1 MLTLHSFLR
10 SVVLFVKSLTV
21 KVTKQMYRS
30 SSVVM
35 AGMMVVAIIAFS
47 ANGFGGGGRN
57 ALAAPMTEESD
68 AIDMAE
74 EENEGSGLV
83 TEAKVQFGHL
93 NTDSEGQHLAGA
105 LLEADVREKQ
115 RKQAAAQTQI
125 ETLQKQILKERQEEE
140 ARKKA
145 EEAGKTYTVSN
156 LGNISFKWP
165 CPSSSRITS
174 QFGGRS
180 SPTEGASTDHKGVD
194 IGASTGGFTDCM
206 LQNGARKVY
215 SIDVGYGQLA
225 WKLRTDARVVNL
237 ERTNVRYLTAEQVPE
252 PVDFFSVDV
261 SFISLCLVLPVARQF
276 MADGAQ
282 AVCLIKPQFEA
293 GRGKVGKKGVVR
305 EPSIHVEV
313 VDKIVQFVLEHGY
326 SVEGL
331 TYSPVKGPEGNIEY
345 LVFLSK
351 AEQPHC
357 VPLDIPALVSESHTV
372 LNGGESH

>member
-74 EENEGSGLV
+74 EENEGSGLD

-145 EEAGKTYTVSN
+145 EEERRAARRIKYTDEDYQVLLRIVQAEAGICDPKGKILVADVIINRVLSGKFPDSVKAVVYQPSQFQPVSN
-156 LGNISFKWP
+156 GTINTVKVTAETIE
-165 CPSSSRITS
+165 C
-174 QFGGRS
+174 
-180 SPTEGASTDHKGVD
+180 VD
-194 IGASTGGFTDCM
+194 RALAGEDYS
-206 LQNGARKVY
+206 NGALY
-215 SIDVGYGQLA
+215 
-225 WKLRTDARVVNL
+225 
-237 ERTNVRYLTAEQVPE
+237 
-252 PVDFFSVDV
+252 
-261 SFISLCLVLPVARQF
+261 F
-276 MADGAQ
+276 MNRRASGSAASWFD
-282 AVCLIKPQFEA
+282 
-293 GRGKVGKKGVVR
+293 RR
-305 EPSIHVEV
+305 
-313 VDKIVQFVLEHGY
+313 
-326 SVEGL
+326 L
-331 TYSPVKGPEGNIEY
+331 TYLFAHDGHE
-345 LVFLSK
+345 FFR
-351 AEQPHC
+351 
-357 VPLDIPALVSESHTV
+357 
-372 LNGGESH
+372 

>member
-145 EEAGKTYTVSN
+145 EEERRAARRIKYTDEDYQVLLRIVQAGICDPKGKILVADVIINRVLSGKFPDSVKAVVYQPSQFQPVSN
-156 LGNISFKWP
+156 GTINTVKVTAETIE
-165 CPSSSRITS
+165 C
-174 QFGGRS
+174 
-180 SPTEGASTDHKGVD
+180 VD
-194 IGASTGGFTDCM
+194 RALAGEDYS
-206 LQNGARKVY
+206 NGALY
-215 SIDVGYGQLA
+215 
-225 WKLRTDARVVNL
+225 
-237 ERTNVRYLTAEQVPE
+237 
-252 PVDFFSVDV
+252 
-261 SFISLCLVLPVARQF
+261 F
-276 MADGAQ
+276 MNRRASGSAASWFD
-282 AVCLIKPQFEA
+282 
-293 GRGKVGKKGVVR
+293 RR
-305 EPSIHVEV
+305 
-313 VDKIVQFVLEHGY
+313 
-326 SVEGL
+326 L
-331 TYSPVKGPEGNIEY
+331 TYLFAHDGHE
-345 LVFLSK
+345 FFR
-351 AEQPHC
+351 
-357 VPLDIPALVSESHTV
+357 
-372 LNGGESH
+372 

>member
-30 SSVVM
+30 SSLVM

-68 AIDMAE
+68 AIDKHE

-83 TEAKVQFGHL
+83 TEAKIQFGLL

-145 EEAGKTYTVSN
+145 EEERRAARRIKYTDEDYQVLLRIVQAEAGICDPKGKILVADVIINRVLSGKFPDSVKAVVYQPSQFQPVSN
-156 LGNISFKWP
+156 GTINTVKVTAETIE
-165 CPSSSRITS
+165 C
-174 QFGGRS
+174 
-180 SPTEGASTDHKGVD
+180 VD
-194 IGASTGGFTDCM
+194 RALAGEDYS
-206 LQNGARKVY
+206 NGALY
-215 SIDVGYGQLA
+215 
-225 WKLRTDARVVNL
+225 
-237 ERTNVRYLTAEQVPE
+237 
-252 PVDFFSVDV
+252 
-261 SFISLCLVLPVARQF
+261 F
-276 MADGAQ
+276 MNRRASGSAASWFD
-282 AVCLIKPQFEA
+282 
-293 GRGKVGKKGVVR
+293 RR
-305 EPSIHVEV
+305 
-313 VDKIVQFVLEHGY
+313 
-326 SVEGL
+326 L
-331 TYSPVKGPEGNIEY
+331 TYLFAHDGHE
-345 LVFLSK
+345 FFR
-351 AEQPHC
+351 
-357 VPLDIPALVSESHTV
+357 
-372 LNGGESH
+372 

>member
-10 SVVLFVKSLTV
+10 SVVLCVKSLTV

-145 EEAGKTYTVSN
+145 EEERRAARRIKYTDEDYQVLLRIVQAEAGICDPKGKILVADVIINRVLSGKFPDSVKAVVYQPSQFQPVSN
-156 LGNISFKWP
+156 GTINTVKVTAETIE
-165 CPSSSRITS
+165 C
-174 QFGGRS
+174 
-180 SPTEGASTDHKGVD
+180 VD
-194 IGASTGGFTDCM
+194 RALAGEDYS
-206 LQNGARKVY
+206 NGALY
-215 SIDVGYGQLA
+215 
-225 WKLRTDARVVNL
+225 
-237 ERTNVRYLTAEQVPE
+237 
-252 PVDFFSVDV
+252 
-261 SFISLCLVLPVARQF
+261 F
-276 MADGAQ
+276 MNRRASGSAASWFD
-282 AVCLIKPQFEA
+282 
-293 GRGKVGKKGVVR
+293 RR
-305 EPSIHVEV
+305 
-313 VDKIVQFVLEHGY
+313 
-326 SVEGL
+326 L
-331 TYSPVKGPEGNIEY
+331 TYLFAHDGHE
-345 LVFLSK
+345 FFR
-351 AEQPHC
+351 
-357 VPLDIPALVSESHTV
+357 
-372 LNGGESH
+372 

>member
-68 AIDMAE
+68 AIDKQE
-74 EENEGSGLV
+74 EENEGIGL
-83 TEAKVQFGHL
+83 L

-145 EEAGKTYTVSN
+145 EEERRAARRIKYTDEDYQVLLRIVQAEAGICDPKGKILVADVIINRVLSGKFPDSVKAVVYQPSQFQPVSN
-156 LGNISFKWP
+156 GTINTVKVTAETIE
-165 CPSSSRITS
+165 C
-174 QFGGRS
+174 
-180 SPTEGASTDHKGVD
+180 VD
-194 IGASTGGFTDCM
+194 RALAGEDYS
-206 LQNGARKVY
+206 NGALY
-215 SIDVGYGQLA
+215 
-225 WKLRTDARVVNL
+225 
-237 ERTNVRYLTAEQVPE
+237 
-252 PVDFFSVDV
+252 
-261 SFISLCLVLPVARQF
+261 F
-276 MADGAQ
+276 MNRRASGSAASWFD
-282 AVCLIKPQFEA
+282 
-293 GRGKVGKKGVVR
+293 RR
-305 EPSIHVEV
+305 
-313 VDKIVQFVLEHGY
+313 
-326 SVEGL
+326 L
-331 TYSPVKGPEGNIEY
+331 TYLFAHDGHE
-345 LVFLSK
+345 FFR
-351 AEQPHC
+351 
-357 VPLDIPALVSESHTV
+357 
-372 LNGGESH
+372 

>member
-68 AIDMAE
+68 AIDKAE

-145 EEAGKTYTVSN
+145 EEERRAARRIKYTDEDYQVLLRIVQAEEGICDPKGKILVADVIINRVLSGKFPDSVKAVVYQPSQFQPVSN
-156 LGNISFKWP
+156 GTINTVKVTAETIE
-165 CPSSSRITS
+165 C
-174 QFGGRS
+174 
-180 SPTEGASTDHKGVD
+180 VD
-194 IGASTGGFTDCM
+194 RALAGEDYS
-206 LQNGARKVY
+206 NGALY
-215 SIDVGYGQLA
+215 
-225 WKLRTDARVVNL
+225 
-237 ERTNVRYLTAEQVPE
+237 
-252 PVDFFSVDV
+252 
-261 SFISLCLVLPVARQF
+261 F
-276 MADGAQ
+276 MNRRASGSAASWFD
-282 AVCLIKPQFEA
+282 
-293 GRGKVGKKGVVR
+293 RR
-305 EPSIHVEV
+305 
-313 VDKIVQFVLEHGY
+313 
-326 SVEGL
+326 L
-331 TYSPVKGPEGNIEY
+331 TYLFAHDGHE
-345 LVFLSK
+345 FFR
-351 AEQPHC
+351 
-357 VPLDIPALVSESHTV
+357 
-372 LNGGESH
+372 

>member
-145 EEAGKTYTVSN
+145 EEERRAARRIKYTDEDYQVLLRIVQAEAGICDSKGKILVADVIINRVLSGKFPDSVKAVVYQPSQFQPVSN
-156 LGNISFKWP
+156 GTINTVKVTAETIE
-165 CPSSSRITS
+165 C
-174 QFGGRS
+174 
-180 SPTEGASTDHKGVD
+180 VD
-194 IGASTGGFTDCM
+194 RALAGEDYS
-206 LQNGARKVY
+206 NGALY
-215 SIDVGYGQLA
+215 
-225 WKLRTDARVVNL
+225 
-237 ERTNVRYLTAEQVPE
+237 
-252 PVDFFSVDV
+252 
-261 SFISLCLVLPVARQF
+261 F
-276 MADGAQ
+276 MNRRASGSAASWFD
-282 AVCLIKPQFEA
+282 
-293 GRGKVGKKGVVR
+293 RR
-305 EPSIHVEV
+305 
-313 VDKIVQFVLEHGY
+313 
-326 SVEGL
+326 L
-331 TYSPVKGPEGNIEY
+331 TYLFAHDGHE
-345 LVFLSK
+345 FFR
-351 AEQPHC
+351 
-357 VPLDIPALVSESHTV
+357 
-372 LNGGESH
+372 

>member
-35 AGMMVVAIIAFS
+35 AGMKVVAIIALS

-68 AIDMAE
+68 AIDKAE

-145 EEAGKTYTVSN
+145 EEERRAARRIKYTDEDYQVLLRIVQAEAGICDPKGKILVADVIINRVLSGKFPDSVKAVVYQPSQFQPVSN
-156 LGNISFKWP
+156 GTINTVKVTAETIE
-165 CPSSSRITS
+165 C
-174 QFGGRS
+174 
-180 SPTEGASTDHKGVD
+180 VD
-194 IGASTGGFTDCM
+194 RALAGEDYS
-206 LQNGARKVY
+206 NGALY
-215 SIDVGYGQLA
+215 
-225 WKLRTDARVVNL
+225 
-237 ERTNVRYLTAEQVPE
+237 
-252 PVDFFSVDV
+252 
-261 SFISLCLVLPVARQF
+261 F
-276 MADGAQ
+276 MNRRASGSAASWFD
-282 AVCLIKPQFEA
+282 
-293 GRGKVGKKGVVR
+293 RR
-305 EPSIHVEV
+305 
-313 VDKIVQFVLEHGY
+313 
-326 SVEGL
+326 L
-331 TYSPVKGPEGNIEY
+331 TYLFAHDGHE
-345 LVFLSK
+345 FFR
-351 AEQPHC
+351 
-357 VPLDIPALVSESHTV
+357 
-372 LNGGESH
+372 

>member
-68 AIDMAE
+68 AIDKAE

-83 TEAKVQFGHL
+83 TEAKIQFGLL

-115 RKQAAAQTQI
+115 RKQAAAQTQV

-145 EEAGKTYTVSN
+145 EEERRAARRIKYTDEDYQVLLRIVQAEAGICDPKGKILVADVIINRVLSGKFPDSVKAVVYQPSQFQPVSN
-156 LGNISFKWP
+156 GTINTVKVTAETIE
-165 CPSSSRITS
+165 C
-174 QFGGRS
+174 
-180 SPTEGASTDHKGVD
+180 VD
-194 IGASTGGFTDCM
+194 RALAGEDYS
-206 LQNGARKVY
+206 NGALY
-215 SIDVGYGQLA
+215 
-225 WKLRTDARVVNL
+225 
-237 ERTNVRYLTAEQVPE
+237 
-252 PVDFFSVDV
+252 
-261 SFISLCLVLPVARQF
+261 F
-276 MADGAQ
+276 MNRRASGSAASWFD
-282 AVCLIKPQFEA
+282 
-293 GRGKVGKKGVVR
+293 RR
-305 EPSIHVEV
+305 
-313 VDKIVQFVLEHGY
+313 
-326 SVEGL
+326 L
-331 TYSPVKGPEGNIEY
+331 TYLFAHDGHE
-345 LVFLSK
+345 FFR
-351 AEQPHC
+351 
-357 VPLDIPALVSESHTV
+357 
-372 LNGGESH
+372 

>member
-1 MLTLHSFLR
+1 MFTLHSFLR

-68 AIDMAE
+68 AIDKAE

-145 EEAGKTYTVSN
+145 EEERRAARRIKYTDEDYQVLLRIVQAEAGICDPKGKILVADVIINRVLSGKFPDSVKAVVYQPSQFQPVSN
-156 LGNISFKWP
+156 GTINTVKVTAETIE
-165 CPSSSRITS
+165 C
-174 QFGGRS
+174 
-180 SPTEGASTDHKGVD
+180 VD
-194 IGASTGGFTDCM
+194 RALAGEDYS
-206 LQNGARKVY
+206 NGALY
-215 SIDVGYGQLA
+215 
-225 WKLRTDARVVNL
+225 
-237 ERTNVRYLTAEQVPE
+237 
-252 PVDFFSVDV
+252 
-261 SFISLCLVLPVARQF
+261 F
-276 MADGAQ
+276 MNRRASGSAASWFD
-282 AVCLIKPQFEA
+282 
-293 GRGKVGKKGVVR
+293 RR
-305 EPSIHVEV
+305 
-313 VDKIVQFVLEHGY
+313 
-326 SVEGL
+326 L
-331 TYSPVKGPEGNIEY
+331 TYLFAHDGHE
-345 LVFLSK
+345 FFR
-351 AEQPHC
+351 
-357 VPLDIPALVSESHTV
+357 
-372 LNGGESH
+372 

>member
-83 TEAKVQFGHL
+83 TEAKIQFGLL

-145 EEAGKTYTVSN
+145 EEERRAARRIKYTDEDYQVLLRIVQAEAGICDPTGKILVADVIINRVLSGKFPDSVKAVVYQPSQFQPVSN
-156 LGNISFKWP
+156 GTINTVKVTAETIE
-165 CPSSSRITS
+165 C
-174 QFGGRS
+174 
-180 SPTEGASTDHKGVD
+180 VD
-194 IGASTGGFTDCM
+194 RALAGEDYS
-206 LQNGARKVY
+206 NGALY
-215 SIDVGYGQLA
+215 
-225 WKLRTDARVVNL
+225 
-237 ERTNVRYLTAEQVPE
+237 
-252 PVDFFSVDV
+252 
-261 SFISLCLVLPVARQF
+261 F
-276 MADGAQ
+276 MNRRASGSAASWFD
-282 AVCLIKPQFEA
+282 
-293 GRGKVGKKGVVR
+293 RR
-305 EPSIHVEV
+305 
-313 VDKIVQFVLEHGY
+313 
-326 SVEGL
+326 L
-331 TYSPVKGPEGNIEY
+331 TYLFAHDGHE
-345 LVFLSK
+345 FFR
-351 AEQPHC
+351 
-357 VPLDIPALVSESHTV
+357 
-372 LNGGESH
+372 

>member
-145 EEAGKTYTVSN
+145 EEERRAARRIKYTDEDYQVLLRIVQAEAGICDPKGKILVADVIINRVLSGKFPDSVKAVVYQPSQFQPVSN
-156 LGNISFKWP
+156 GTINTVKVTAETIE
-165 CPSSSRITS
+165 C
-174 QFGGRS
+174 
-180 SPTEGASTDHKGVD
+180 VD
-194 IGASTGGFTDCM
+194 RALAGEDYS
-206 LQNGARKVY
+206 NGALY
-215 SIDVGYGQLA
+215 
-225 WKLRTDARVVNL
+225 
-237 ERTNVRYLTAEQVPE
+237 
-252 PVDFFSVDV
+252 
-261 SFISLCLVLPVARQF
+261 F
-276 MADGAQ
+276 MNRRASGSAASWFD
-282 AVCLIKPQFEA
+282 
-293 GRGKVGKKGVVR
+293 RR
-305 EPSIHVEV
+305 
-313 VDKIVQFVLEHGY
+313 
-326 SVEGL
+326 L
-331 TYSPVKGPEGNIEY
+331 TYLFAHDGHE
-345 LVFLSK
+345 LFR
-351 AEQPHC
+351 
-357 VPLDIPALVSESHTV
+357 
-372 LNGGESH
+372 

>member
-145 EEAGKTYTVSN
+145 EEERRAARRIKYTDEDYQVLLRIVQAEAGICDPKGKILVADVIINRVLSGKFPDSVKAVVYQPSQFQPVSN
-156 LGNISFKWP
+156 GTINTVKVTAETIE
-165 CPSSSRITS
+165 C
-174 QFGGRS
+174 
-180 SPTEGASTDHKGVD
+180 VD
-194 IGASTGGFTDCM
+194 RALAGEDYS
-206 LQNGARKVY
+206 NGALY
-215 SIDVGYGQLA
+215 
-225 WKLRTDARVVNL
+225 
-237 ERTNVRYLTAEQVPE
+237 
-252 PVDFFSVDV
+252 
-261 SFISLCLVLPVARQF
+261 F
-276 MADGAQ
+276 MYRRASGSAASWFD
-282 AVCLIKPQFEA
+282 
-293 GRGKVGKKGVVR
+293 RR
-305 EPSIHVEV
+305 
-313 VDKIVQFVLEHGY
+313 
-326 SVEGL
+326 L
-331 TYSPVKGPEGNIEY
+331 TYLFAHDGHE
-345 LVFLSK
+345 FFR
-351 AEQPHC
+351 
-357 VPLDIPALVSESHTV
+357 
-372 LNGGESH
+372 

>member
-68 AIDMAE
+68 AIDKAE

-83 TEAKVQFGHL
+83 TEAKIQFGLL

-145 EEAGKTYTVSN
+145 EEERRAARRIKYTDEDYQVLLRIVQAEAGICDPKGKILVADVIINRVLSGKFPDSVKAVVYQPSQFQPVSN
-156 LGNISFKWP
+156 GTINTVKVTAETIE
-165 CPSSSRITS
+165 C
-174 QFGGRS
+174 
-180 SPTEGASTDHKGVD
+180 VD
-194 IGASTGGFTDCM
+194 RALAGEDYS
-206 LQNGARKVY
+206 NGALY
-215 SIDVGYGQLA
+215 
-225 WKLRTDARVVNL
+225 
-237 ERTNVRYLTAEQVPE
+237 
-252 PVDFFSVDV
+252 
-261 SFISLCLVLPVARQF
+261 F
-276 MADGAQ
+276 MNRRASGSAASWFD
-282 AVCLIKPQFEA
+282 
-293 GRGKVGKKGVVR
+293 RR
-305 EPSIHVEV
+305 
-313 VDKIVQFVLEHGY
+313 
-326 SVEGL
+326 L
-331 TYSPVKGPEGNIEY
+331 TYLFAHDGHE
-345 LVFLSK
+345 FFR
-351 AEQPHC
+351 
-357 VPLDIPALVSESHTV
+357 
-372 LNGGESH
+372 

>member
-68 AIDMAE
+68 AIDKAE

-145 EEAGKTYTVSN
+145 EEERRAARRIKYTD
-156 LGNISFKWP
+156 
-165 CPSSSRITS
+165 
-174 QFGGRS
+174 
-180 SPTEGASTDHKGVD
+180 ED
-194 IGASTGGFTDCM
+194 
-206 LQNGARKVY
+206 Y
-215 SIDVGYGQLA
+215 
-225 WKLRTDARVVNL
+225 
-237 ERTNVRYLTAEQVPE
+237 QVPCALSRRKQE
-252 PVDFFSVDV
+252 SATP
-261 SFISLCLVLPVARQF
+261 
-276 MADGAQ
+276 
-282 AVCLIKPQFEA
+282 
-293 GRGKVGKKGVVR
+293 R
-305 EPSIHVEV
+305 ERYWL
-313 VDKIVQFVLEHGY
+313 QM
-326 SVEGL
+326 
-331 TYSPVKGPEGNIEY
+331 
-345 LVFLSK
+345 
-351 AEQPHC
+351 
-357 VPLDIPALVSESHTV
+357 
-372 LNGGESH
+372 

>member
-57 ALAAPMTEESD
+57 ALAAPMTEERD
-68 AIDMAE
+68 AIDKAE

-105 LLEADVREKQ
+105 LLEADGREKQ

-145 EEAGKTYTVSN
+145 EEERRAARRIKYTDEDYQVLLRIVQAEAGICDPKGKILVADVIINRVLSGKFPDSVKAVVYQPSQFQPVSN
-156 LGNISFKWP
+156 GTINTVKVTAETIE
-165 CPSSSRITS
+165 C
-174 QFGGRS
+174 
-180 SPTEGASTDHKGVD
+180 VD
-194 IGASTGGFTDCM
+194 RALAGEDYS
-206 LQNGARKVY
+206 NGALY
-215 SIDVGYGQLA
+215 
-225 WKLRTDARVVNL
+225 
-237 ERTNVRYLTAEQVPE
+237 
-252 PVDFFSVDV
+252 
-261 SFISLCLVLPVARQF
+261 F
-276 MADGAQ
+276 MNRRASGSAASWFD
-282 AVCLIKPQFEA
+282 
-293 GRGKVGKKGVVR
+293 RR
-305 EPSIHVEV
+305 
-313 VDKIVQFVLEHGY
+313 
-326 SVEGL
+326 L
-331 TYSPVKGPEGNIEY
+331 TYLFAHDGHE
-345 LVFLSK
+345 FFR
-351 AEQPHC
+351 
-357 VPLDIPALVSESHTV
+357 
-372 LNGGESH
+372 

>member
-47 ANGFGGGGRN
+47 ANGFGGGGRK

-145 EEAGKTYTVSN
+145 EEERRAARRIKYTDEDYQVLLRIVQAEAGICDPKGKILVADVIINRVLSGKFPDSVKAVVYQPSQFQPVSN
-156 LGNISFKWP
+156 GTINTVKVTAETIE
-165 CPSSSRITS
+165 C
-174 QFGGRS
+174 
-180 SPTEGASTDHKGVD
+180 VD
-194 IGASTGGFTDCM
+194 RALAGEDYS
-206 LQNGARKVY
+206 NGALY
-215 SIDVGYGQLA
+215 
-225 WKLRTDARVVNL
+225 
-237 ERTNVRYLTAEQVPE
+237 
-252 PVDFFSVDV
+252 
-261 SFISLCLVLPVARQF
+261 F
-276 MADGAQ
+276 MNRRASGSAASWFD
-282 AVCLIKPQFEA
+282 
-293 GRGKVGKKGVVR
+293 RR
-305 EPSIHVEV
+305 
-313 VDKIVQFVLEHGY
+313 
-326 SVEGL
+326 L
-331 TYSPVKGPEGNIEY
+331 TYLFAHDGHE
-345 LVFLSK
+345 FFR
-351 AEQPHC
+351 
-357 VPLDIPALVSESHTV
+357 
-372 LNGGESH
+372 

>member
-68 AIDMAE
+68 AIDKAE

-145 EEAGKTYTVSN
+145 EEERRAARRIKYTDEDYQGLLRIVQAEAGICDPKGKILVADVIINRVLSGKFPDSVKAVVYQPSQFQPVSN
-156 LGNISFKWP
+156 GTINTVKVTAETIE
-165 CPSSSRITS
+165 C
-174 QFGGRS
+174 
-180 SPTEGASTDHKGVD
+180 VD
-194 IGASTGGFTDCM
+194 RALAGEDYS
-206 LQNGARKVY
+206 NGALY
-215 SIDVGYGQLA
+215 
-225 WKLRTDARVVNL
+225 
-237 ERTNVRYLTAEQVPE
+237 
-252 PVDFFSVDV
+252 
-261 SFISLCLVLPVARQF
+261 F
-276 MADGAQ
+276 MNRRASGSAASWFD
-282 AVCLIKPQFEA
+282 
-293 GRGKVGKKGVVR
+293 RR
-305 EPSIHVEV
+305 
-313 VDKIVQFVLEHGY
+313 
-326 SVEGL
+326 L
-331 TYSPVKGPEGNIEY
+331 TYLFAHDGHE
-345 LVFLSK
+345 FFR
-351 AEQPHC
+351 
-357 VPLDIPALVSESHTV
+357 
-372 LNGGESH
+372 

>member
-68 AIDMAE
+68 AIDKAE

-125 ETLQKQILKERQEEE
+125 ETLQKQILKEKQEEE

-145 EEAGKTYTVSN
+145 EEERRASRRIRYTDEDYQVLLRIVQAEAGICDPKGKILVADVIINRVLSGKFPDSVKAVVYQPSQFQPVSN
-156 LGNISFKWP
+156 GTINTVKVTAETIE
-165 CPSSSRITS
+165 C
-174 QFGGRS
+174 
-180 SPTEGASTDHKGVD
+180 VD
-194 IGASTGGFTDCM
+194 RALAGEDYS
-206 LQNGARKVY
+206 NGALY
-215 SIDVGYGQLA
+215 
-225 WKLRTDARVVNL
+225 
-237 ERTNVRYLTAEQVPE
+237 
-252 PVDFFSVDV
+252 
-261 SFISLCLVLPVARQF
+261 F
-276 MADGAQ
+276 MNRRASGSAASWFD
-282 AVCLIKPQFEA
+282 
-293 GRGKVGKKGVVR
+293 RR
-305 EPSIHVEV
+305 
-313 VDKIVQFVLEHGY
+313 
-326 SVEGL
+326 L
-331 TYSPVKGPEGNIEY
+331 TYLFAHDGHE
-345 LVFLSK
+345 FFR
-351 AEQPHC
+351 
-357 VPLDIPALVSESHTV
+357 
-372 LNGGESH
+372 

>member
-68 AIDMAE
+68 AIDKAE

-145 EEAGKTYTVSN
+145 EEERRAARRIKYTDEDYQVLLRIVQAEAGICDPKGKILVADVIINRVLSGKFPDSVKAVVYQPSQFQPVSN
-156 LGNISFKWP
+156 GTVNTVKVTAETIE
-165 CPSSSRITS
+165 C
-174 QFGGRS
+174 
-180 SPTEGASTDHKGVD
+180 VD
-194 IGASTGGFTDCM
+194 RALAGEDYS
-206 LQNGARKVY
+206 NGALY
-215 SIDVGYGQLA
+215 
-225 WKLRTDARVVNL
+225 
-237 ERTNVRYLTAEQVPE
+237 
-252 PVDFFSVDV
+252 
-261 SFISLCLVLPVARQF
+261 F
-276 MADGAQ
+276 MNRRASGSAASWFD
-282 AVCLIKPQFEA
+282 
-293 GRGKVGKKGVVR
+293 RR
-305 EPSIHVEV
+305 
-313 VDKIVQFVLEHGY
+313 
-326 SVEGL
+326 L
-331 TYSPVKGPEGNIEY
+331 TYLFAHDGHE
-345 LVFLSK
+345 FFR
-351 AEQPHC
+351 
-357 VPLDIPALVSESHTV
+357 
-372 LNGGESH
+372 

>member
-125 ETLQKQILKERQEEE
+125 ETLQKQILKEKQEEE

-145 EEAGKTYTVSN
+145 EEERRAARRIKYTDEDYQVLLRIVQAEAGICDPKGKILVADVIINRVLSGKFPDSVKAVVYQPSQFQPVSN
-156 LGNISFKWP
+156 GTINTVKVTAETIE
-165 CPSSSRITS
+165 C
-174 QFGGRS
+174 
-180 SPTEGASTDHKGVD
+180 VD
-194 IGASTGGFTDCM
+194 RALAGEDYS
-206 LQNGARKVY
+206 NGALY
-215 SIDVGYGQLA
+215 
-225 WKLRTDARVVNL
+225 
-237 ERTNVRYLTAEQVPE
+237 
-252 PVDFFSVDV
+252 
-261 SFISLCLVLPVARQF
+261 F
-276 MADGAQ
+276 MNRRASGSAASWFD
-282 AVCLIKPQFEA
+282 
-293 GRGKVGKKGVVR
+293 RR
-305 EPSIHVEV
+305 
-313 VDKIVQFVLEHGY
+313 
-326 SVEGL
+326 L
-331 TYSPVKGPEGNIEY
+331 TYLFAHDGHE
-345 LVFLSK
+345 FFR
-351 AEQPHC
+351 
-357 VPLDIPALVSESHTV
+357 
-372 LNGGESH
+372 